1 MIEGLAL
8 SALND
13 IRLRVLC
20 VLAKTILIY
29 TDQVIMVFQNRSF
42 CEVFL
47 LNNSSL
53 SKLGK

>member
-13 IRLRVLC
+13 IRWRVLC
-20 VLAKTILIY
+20 ALAKTILIY
-29 TDQVIMVFQNRSF
+29 TDQIVTVSQRRRF
-42 CEVFL
+42 CAVFL

>member
-13 IRLRVLC
+13 IGWRALC

-29 TDQVIMVFQNRSF
+29 TDQIVTVSQRRRF
-42 CEVFL
+42 CAVFL